1 MRVLTM
7 FRLHMSLR
15 VGRDGYNGGF
25 THQLLAEQKAAF
37 QPVYDASDFRMTR
50 HDFLRN
56 RITSLS
62 QVMYLHDKGLLDSSM
77 NTSSVPRFVAHV
89 IREVCKNLTDPFMMQ
104 HAHKLI
110 RQRRPHLFEGCRL
123 PQSAMGRSMFSIA
136 AGPQY
141 RDELEEF
148 FKNISDYRDA
158 DTLFYEYADFFESYL
173 PTHDE
178 LYGSESDQYSDPDSM
193 PGQRYGSESSQH
205 SDPDSMRGRRYGSE
219 SSRHS
224 APN

>member
-1 MRVLTM
+1 
-7 FRLHMSLR
+7 MSLR
-15 VGRDGYNGGF
+15 VRRHGYDGSYM
-25 THQLLAEQKAAF
+25 HQLRAEQQAAF
-37 QPVYDASDFRMTR
+37 QPVYDASDLRMTR

-62 QVMYLHDKGLLDSSM
+62 QVTYLHDKGLLISSM
-77 NTSSVPRFVAHV
+77 NISSVPRFVAHV
-89 IREVCKNLTDPFMMQ
+89 IREVCKDLTDPFLMSQ
-104 HAHKLI
+104 AHSSI
-110 RQRRPHLFEGCRL
+110 QQRRPHLFIGRAL

-136 AGPQY
+136 AGPIY

-148 FKNISDYRDA
+148 FKNISDLRDA
-158 DTLFYEYADFFESYL
+158 DLLFQHYAEFFENHL
-173 PTHDE
+173 PTYE
-178 LYGSESDQYSDPDSM
+178 LYGSESDQYSDPDST
-193 PGQRYGSESSQH
+193 PGQRYGSESSRH